1 MQYYYYRFRG
11 HHPQGRARR
20 SRVLFRYLDTTFL
33 HVPFCQCN
41 IVEACFDIYKIF
53 SAAHKIND
61 EMIDCIAPAAHAFE
75 LAVKWIWPPGAE
87 PVQPQEIH
95 VIYIVLYIAT
105 CTRMTKT
112 Q

>member
-1 MQYYYYRFRG
+1 M
-11 HHPQGRARR
+11 
-20 SRVLFRYLDTTFL
+20 
-33 HVPFCQCN
+33 PFCQCN
-41 IVEACFDIYKIF
+41 IVEACFVFDKRF

-95 VIYIVLYIAT
+95 VYQAARHEMRSEVGT
-105 CTRMTKT
+105 P
-112 Q
+112 

>member
-1 MQYYYYRFRG
+1 M
-11 HHPQGRARR
+11 
-20 SRVLFRYLDTTFL
+20 
-33 HVPFCQCN
+33 PFCQCN
-41 IVEACFDIYKIF
+41 IVEACFDIYKIS

-95 VIYIVLYIAT
+95 VLSVIFSVALGFSKFYVFDYWFSKLYTAYA
-105 CTRMTKT
+105 
-112 Q
+112 